1 MGAGGQ
7 RDSSAARLS
16 ARGVTSVSESTV
28 DSAEAFYA
36 ECYDAVV
43 SDWPGEIEFYRGL
56 AAQATAQGRAVL
68 EIGCGTGRVALRLAQ
83 AGARVVGLD
92 RAPHMLAQARRKS
105 AGMENVRWVEGDMR
119 GFDLG
124 ERFGL
129 VIIPGHSFQHLNAPD
144 DQLACLACI
153 ARHLEPDGPL
163 VVHLD
168 HQDPA
173 WLGDLLSG
181 KGGGFEARGSF
192 RRAATG
198 RMVRRWQA
206 WSYERATQTATSQV
220 AWEEVEADGRIVA
233 RWQTDPV
240 RLHCLFRFEMEH
252 LLGRAGFGV
261 EALYGGFDR
270 QPLGEQSS
278 EMVWLARRAQREAGA

>member
-1 MGAGGQ
+1 M
-7 RDSSAARLS
+7 
-16 ARGVTSVSESTV
+16 SESTV
-28 DSAEAFYA
+28 DSAAAFYA
-36 ECYDAVV
+36 ETYDTVV
-43 SDWPGEIEFYRGL
+43 ADWPGEIEFYLGL
-56 AAQATAQGRAVL
+56 AAQASERGQAVL

-105 AGMENVRWVEGDMR
+105 AGLANIRWVEGDMR
-119 GFDLG
+119 AFDLG

-129 VIIPGHSFQHLNAPD
+129 AIIPGHSFQHLNSPV
-144 DQLACLACI
+144 DQVACLECI
-153 ARHLEPDGPL
+153 ARHLAPGGLL

-173 WLGDLLSG
+173 WLGELPSE
-181 KGGGFEARGSF
+181 KGGFEERSSF
-192 RRAATG
+192 RRAETG
-198 RMVRRWQA
+198 RTVRRWQA

-220 AWEEVEADGRIVA
+220 AWEEVEEDGRVVA

-240 RLHCLFRFEMEH
+240 RLHCVFRFEMEH
-252 LLGRAGFGV
+252 LLGRAGYAV

-270 QPLGEQSS
+270 QPLGEGSS
-278 EMVWLARRAQREAGA
+278 EMVWLARRP

>member
-1 MGAGGQ
+1 MSDA
-7 RDSSAARLS
+7 
-16 ARGVTSVSESTV
+16 TV
-28 DSAEAFYA
+28 DSAAAFYA
-36 ECYDAVV
+36 ETYDAVV
-43 SDWPGEIEFYRGL
+43 DDWPGEIEFYLGL
-56 AAQATAQGRAVL
+56 AAEARARGQAVL
-68 EIGCGTGRVALRLAQ
+68 ELGCGTGRVALRLPQ
-83 AGARVVGLD
+83 AGATVVGLD

-105 AGMENVRWVEGDMR
+105 AGMANVRWVEGDMR
-119 GFDLG
+119 AFDLG

-129 VIIPGHSFQHLNAPD
+129 AIIPGHSFQHLNTPD
-144 DQLACLACI
+144 DQLACLASI
-153 ARHLEPDGPL
+153 ARHLAPGGLL

-181 KGGGFEARGSF
+181 KGGGFEERGSF

-198 RMVRRWQA
+198 RMVRTWKA

-220 AWEEVEADGRIVA
+220 AWEEIEEDGRVVA

-252 LLGRAGFGV
+252 LLGRAGYSV

-270 QPLGEQSS
+270 QPLGEESS
-278 EMVWLARRAQREAGA
+278 EMVWLARRP